1 MIKTDCENYRRI
13 CAQIDDIRTQL
24 NGRYATDSV
33 TVCTPPSYTP
43 HTATVSGYIPDSN
56 TLSLL
61 VQLSDLEHRRDA
73 VVRFV
78 DNSPE
83 NIRYIMQQKYYH
95 GKTNLYIALKLGYSD
110 EKIIRTKIKKY
121 FQEAEKADLSML

>member
-13 CAQIDDIRTQL
+13 CAQIADIRTQL
-24 NGRYATDSV
+24 DGRYATDSV

-43 HTATVSGYIPDSN
+43 HTATVSGYIPDDN

-73 VVRFV
+73 VESFV
-78 DNSPE
+78 DNISDYK
-83 NIRYIMQQKYYH
+83 IRKIIKLRYID
-95 GKTNLYIALKLGYSD
+95 GKSWVQVAHACLGTADGCRMLVKRFLK
-110 EKIIRTKIKKY
+110 K
-121 FQEAEKADLSML
+121 F